1 MRKLYPTIPLLLMT
15 AGLYLVGS
23 PILGTISAVL
33 TVLIAVVE
41 FKLQRPDHPASS
53 STLTTANITLSAV
66 FIVLN
71 LLLLG
76 DGIIRGEPF
85 TYILGRA
92 LMMLCFVVTLITAT
106 GEYRREKAYRLAK
119 TR

>member
-1 MRKLYPTIPLLLMT
+1 MRKLYPIIPLLLMT

-33 TVLIAVVE
+33 TVLYAIVE

-53 STLTTANITLSAV
+53 STITTVNITLSAV

-71 LLLLG
+71 LGFLWY
-76 DGIIRGEPF
+76 DITQGEPF
-85 TYILGRA
+85 THSLGRA
-92 LMMLCFVVTLITAT
+92 LIALCFVVTLITAT